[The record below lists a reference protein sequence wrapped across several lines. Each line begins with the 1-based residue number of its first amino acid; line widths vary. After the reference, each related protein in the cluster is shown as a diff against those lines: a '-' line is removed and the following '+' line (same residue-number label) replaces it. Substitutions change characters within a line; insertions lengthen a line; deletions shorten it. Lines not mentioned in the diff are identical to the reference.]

1 MQTFLPHADFA
12 ASAAV
17 LDDRRLGKQRVE
29 TLQILRALVWPEYGW
44 KRHPAVTMWRGFT
57 RALVGY
63 GVEMCREWGARG
75 HADSTVDSLLEFS
88 GGEVPEQG
96 ELIDTG
102 AVPPW
107 LGDEAVH
114 VSHRSALV
122 RKEPEHYRR
131 FFPDVPDDLP
141 YTWPK
146 PVFPRWPVRGHRA
159 MPLGDASAL
168 LGIDELT
175 VAEREA
181 VEEVRLGRSTELH
194 SDRPGQIGL
203 LAGLC
208 TEGRTLWLL
217 PGEPLEVR
225 RGPRRDLPARTP
237 GDRPRL
243 ARPAGPREVAATRDE
258 WAHDPEFLF
267 HRGEVEV
274 GAGIGLVVLDG
285 APAAPGT
292 GVPVLRLH

>member
-1 MQTFLPHADFA
+1 MSTKRAKHAWRMLGNPAGMQTFLPHADFA

-29 TLQILRALVWPEYGW
+29 ALQILRALVWPEYGW

-88 GGEVPEQG
+88 GGEVPDQG
-96 ELIDTG
+96 ELIDAG

-114 VSHRSALV
+114 LSHRSALV
-122 RKEPEHYRR
+122 RKAPEHYRR

-141 YTWPK
+141 YAWPK
-146 PVFPRWPVRGHRA
+146 PVCPRW
-159 MPLGDASAL
+159 
-168 LGIDELT
+168 
-175 VAEREA
+175 
-181 VEEVRLGRSTELH
+181 GRSTELR
-194 SDRPGQIGL
+194 SDRLGQIGL
-203 LAGLC
+203 LAGLR

-217 PGEPLEVR
+217 PGEPLEVG
-225 RGPRRDLPARTP
+225 RGPRPDLPARTP
-237 GDRPRL
+237 SDRPKL
-243 ARPAGPREVAATRDE
+243 ARAAGPREVAAIRDE
-258 WAHDPEFLF
+258 WTHDPEFLF
-267 HRGEVEV
+267 RRGEVAV
-274 GAGIGLVVLDG
+274 GAGIGLVVLD
-285 APAAPGT
+285 AAPTTPDT